1 MKISLK
7 YFSIHK
13 LGLKGKFL
21 LTYSFV
27 MVCLLVLTGFVYYKT
42 TSSILYEVIA
52 TDSVNLLKK
61 DNMII
66 DQRLDLISGYSNG
79 LLVDSDLMNY
89 LDLYEQAS
97 TSYEII
103 SLDRPISALLNKYF
117 LYSGE
122 IFSTHIITNRIDY
135 GQVSGQTTLPNII
148 PAGNFKDTE
157 IYKMAMEGKGKTV
170 WIPTYDFFQMFSQEY
185 IPSSD
190 LSYQKNF
197 SAAKLIKTFDGDYA
211 ILLINFLDTFFT
223 SVFDHNLAYE
233 NSQYFIVTPEGH
245 VVTHSDK
252 TAIATTISMPWM
264 PDAIKNKSG
273 YQNIEI
279 DGGRYIVCY
288 DMSEVTGWISGII
301 LDRNVLMQLYIRDLI
316 ENLLIILAILIVI
329 PLIVIM
335 FISIKI
341 LYPLNLLQQGMYESG
356 RGHFHNQI
364 AEKGSLEFRQLIRRF
379 NEMNN
384 QIKQLIHEN
393 YEVILL
399 KKEAELNAYNLQ
411 LNPHFISNS
420 LNIINLEL
428 IQKKEYELSD
438 MVVEL
443 TQMMDYTLKT
453 DPNLVPFRDDWN
465 HTLNYIRI
473 MHRRYKNKFDVQCH
487 IQPEIL
493 EYSVPKFFLQP
504 IIENTLVHGFSNIS
518 FKGLLKIE
526 AIIKNGR
533 RYFTIWDNGRGID
546 QEIIDN
552 IFNDKNKTVGINNIR
567 YRIKHVYGEQYEI
580 SIRSEAGKGTEI
592 VIVLPACK
600 HG

>member
-1 MKISLK
+1 MK
-7 YFSIHK
+7 K

-21 LTYSFV
+21 LAYSLV
-27 MVCLLVLTGFVYYKT
+27 MICLVGLTGFVYYKT
-42 TSSILYEVIA
+42 TSSILYDVIA

-66 DQRLDLISGYSNG
+66 DQRLDLINGYSNG
-79 LLVDSDLMNY
+79 LLVDSDLLSY
-89 LDLYEQAS
+89 LEQYGQAS

-135 GQVSGQTTLPNII
+135 GQISGQTTLPNII
-148 PAGNFKDTE
+148 PAGNFKDTA
-157 IYKMAMEGKGKTV
+157 IYQMAMEGEGKTV
-170 WIPTYDFFQMFSQEY
+170 WVPTYDFFQMFSQEY

-223 SVFDHNLAYE
+223 GVFDNNLAFE

-252 TAIATTISMPWM
+252 SCIATSVSMPWL
-264 PDAIKNKSG
+264 PEALKNKSG
-273 YQNIEI
+273 YQNVKI

-301 LDRNVLMQLYIRDLI
+301 LDRNVLMGLYIRDLI
-316 ENLLIILAILIVI
+316 ENMLIILAILIAI
-329 PLIVIM
+329 PLIVIL
-335 FISIKI
+335 FISVKI
-341 LYPLNLLQQGMYESG
+341 LHPLNLLQQGMYESG
-356 RGHFHNQI
+356 QGHFHNRI
-364 AEKGSLEFRQLIRRF
+364 PEKGSLEFRRLIRRF
-379 NEMNN
+379 NEMNDR
-384 QIKQLIHEN
+384 IKQLIHEN

-438 MVVEL
+438 MIVEL

-465 HTLNYIRI
+465 HTRNYIRI
-473 MHRRYKNKFDVQCH
+473 MRRRYKNKFDVECH
-487 IQPEIL
+487 IEPGIL

-504 IIENTLVHGFSNIS
+504 IIENTLVHGFSNIGY
-518 FKGLLKIE
+518 KGLLTIE
-526 AIIKNGR
+526 AVIRDGH
-533 RYFTIWDNGRGID
+533 RYFTVWDNGRGID
-546 QEIIDN
+546 KEIIED
-552 IFNDKNKTVGINNIR
+552 IFSDKYKTVGINNIR

-580 SIRSEAGKGTEI
+580 SIDSAPGQGTKI
-592 VIVLPACK
+592 VIVLPLFS
-600 HG
+600 GDN